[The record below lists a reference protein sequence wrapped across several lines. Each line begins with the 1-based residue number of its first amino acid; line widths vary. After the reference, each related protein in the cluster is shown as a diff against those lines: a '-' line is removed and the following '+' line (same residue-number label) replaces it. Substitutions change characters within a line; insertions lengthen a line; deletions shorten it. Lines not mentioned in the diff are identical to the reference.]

1 MLLPTQEDNLLPAE
15 QKQEG
20 AVSAKTYLAY
30 FRSFPNL
37 GTALIIIFLFAF
49 CQVGTKS
56 RPPCQ
61 FQSMLIVFEK
71 LNITQV
77 DPRRPRG
84 GYSGQDI
91 HGENH
96 CKDYTKKERCAPL
109 PTYRTS
115 SRTFEFSVSYRP
127 EHLKYFWNWFGKA
140 YGGVFK
146 TYSGLARACF
156 VRLTGFPRMSLRDH
170 IQLGFFSKLVMT
182 NLARSERE
190 QLFTSVLPIT
200 YFVLKISS

>member
-96 CKDYTKKERCAPL
+96 CKDYTKKEPCAPL

-127 EHLKYFWNWFGKA
+127 EHFKVLLELVWQSVRGRFQYIQRFDPSLFRSINW
-140 YGGVFK
+140 V
-146 TYSGLARACF
+146 
-156 VRLTGFPRMSLRDH
+156 
-170 IQLGFFSKLVMT
+170 
-182 NLARSERE
+182 SEDVPKGSYIAWF
-190 QLFTSVLPIT
+190 LL
-200 YFVLKISS
+200 

>member
-77 DPRRPRG
+77 DPWRPRG
-84 GYSGQDI
+84 GYSGQHI

-96 CKDYTKKERCAPL
+96 CKDYTKKEPCAPL
-109 PTYRTS
+109 PTYRTQ
-115 SRTFEFSVSYRP
+115 VL
-127 EHLKYFWNWFGKA
+127 LKYFWNWFGKA
-140 YGGVFK
+140 YGGVFN

-190 QLFTSVLPIT
+190 QLFTRVLPIT